1 MFVDRVKIR
10 VRGGR
15 GGNGSPSLRREKF
28 IPRGG
33 PDGGDGGPGGNVI
46 LVTDENQQSLTP
58 LRYMNHYEGEDG
70 APGLS
75 KDQHGRSGK
84 DVIVR
89 VPPGTIIRDLDL
101 EVEDESERVLAD
113 LDSVETRFMLA
124 NGGVG
129 GKGNRHFVTPVNRAP
144 REFGEGAEGEERYL
158 ELELKLVA
166 DVGLVGYPNAG
177 KSTLLGA
184 LTNAKPETAAYPFTT
199 LTPNIGTV
207 LLDDFSAIRIADIP
221 GLIDGAHE
229 NVGLGHAFLRH
240 IERTKVLAYVLDMAA
255 TDGTDPWDA
264 FAALQQELE
273 WHHKGLSKRPAI
285 VVANKMD
292 EAVSAENLDELRQRV
307 YLPIFPVCALLE
319 EDTPALIPA
328 LCELLG
334 R

>member
-1 MFVDRVKIR
+1 MV
-10 VRGGR
+10 
-15 GGNGSPSLRREKF
+15 
-28 IPRGG
+28 
-33 PDGGDGGPGGNVI
+33 
-46 LVTDENQQSLTP
+46 LVTDENAQSLTP
-58 LRYMNHYEGEDG
+58 LRYMNHYEGENG
-70 APGLS
+70 TPGLC
-75 KDQHGRSGK
+75 KGQHGRSGK

-89 VPPGTIIRDLDL
+89 VPPGTIVRDLEL
-101 EVEDESERVLAD
+101 EVEEESERILAD
-113 LDSVETRFMLA
+113 LDSVDARFVLA
-124 NGGVG
+124 NGGSG
-129 GKGNRHFVTPVNRAP
+129 GKGNRHFVTPINRAP
-144 REFGEGAEGEERYL
+144 KEFEEGSEGEERYL

-184 LTNAKPETAAYPFTT
+184 ITNAKPETAAYPFTT
-199 LTPNIGTV
+199 LTPNIGT
-207 LLDDFSAIRIADIP
+207 LDLDDFTTIRIADIP

-255 TDGTDPWDA
+255 TDGTQPWDA

-292 EAVSAENLDELRQRV
+292 EAVSAENLLELQQRV
-307 YLPIFPVCALLE
+307 YLPIFPVCAVLG
-319 EDTPALIPA
+319 EDTDTLTPALR
-328 LCELLG
+328 ELLG

>member
-15 GGNGSPSLRREKF
+15 GGNGSPSLRREKY

-33 PDGGDGGPGGNVI
+33 PDGGDGGPGGDVV
-46 LVTDENQQSLTP
+46 LLTDLNEQSLTP
-58 LRYMNHYEGEDG
+58 LRYMNHYEGENG
-70 APGLS
+70 NPGLS
-75 KDQHGRSGK
+75 KGRHGRRGQ
-84 DVIVR
+84 DVIVKI
-89 VPPGTIIRDLDL
+89 PPGTIVRDLDL

-113 LDSVETRFMLA
+113 LDKSDTRFVIA
-124 NGGVG
+124 KGGKG
-129 GKGNRHFVTPVNRAP
+129 GKGNRHFVTSVNRAP
-144 REFGEGAEGEERYL
+144 REFEEGEEGEEHYL

-207 LLDDFSAIRIADIP
+207 TFDNFSTMRIADIP

-229 NVGLGHAFLRH
+229 NVGLGHEFLRH

-255 TDGTDPWDA
+255 IDGTPPWEA

-273 WHHKGLSKRPAI
+273 WHHKGLSKRPAV

-292 EAVSAENLDELRQRV
+292 EAVSAENLAELRQRV
-307 YLPIFPVCALLE
+307 YLPIFPVCAVLE
-319 EDTPALIPA
+319 EDTAALIPV
-328 LCELLG
+328 LRELVQG
-334 R
+334 